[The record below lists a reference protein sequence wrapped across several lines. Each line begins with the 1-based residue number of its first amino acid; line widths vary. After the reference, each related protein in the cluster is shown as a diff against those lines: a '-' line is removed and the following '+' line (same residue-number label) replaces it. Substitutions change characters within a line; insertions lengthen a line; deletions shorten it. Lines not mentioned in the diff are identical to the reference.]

1 MSDAAISPTLL
12 RGHKYV
18 GTGVVVVVEVVVV
31 LGVEVVVVVVGPGRL
46 QVAMVDTSASDRQ
59 RVHVALFNIGAPQTP
74 PHDGITFTKK

>member
-1 MSDAAISPTLL
+1 MVVVVVD
-12 RGHKYV
+12 V
-18 GTGVVVVVEVVVV
+18 VVVDVVVVDVVVVEVVVGLV
-31 LGVEVVVVVVGPGRL
+31 VEVVVVVVGPGRL